1 MQLIYEY
8 KKEDKSLSY
17 QEFWQDL
24 SGEFDNEN
32 KTHVLFMLKSLFDEL
47 NLDDY
52 ALKRLE
58 ATIKTELPLIAQKRH
73 LAKKWL
79 MQNAN
84 Y

>member
-1 MQLIYEY
+1 MTYEA
-8 KKEDKSLSY
+8 
-17 QEFWQDL
+17 FWQNL

-32 KTHVLFMLKSLFDEL
+32 KTHVLFMLKYLLDEL

-52 ALKRLE
+52 ALKRVE

-79 MQNAN
+79 LQNAN
-84 Y
+84 F